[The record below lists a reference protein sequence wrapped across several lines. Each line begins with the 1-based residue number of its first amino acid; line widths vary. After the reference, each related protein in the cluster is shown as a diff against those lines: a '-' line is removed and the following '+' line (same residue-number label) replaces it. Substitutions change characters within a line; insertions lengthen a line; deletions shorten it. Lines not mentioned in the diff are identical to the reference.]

1 MNELQAP
8 TPFERAFGNLVVL
21 RQVLD
26 SAPDAMLIVDAE
38 GLIQYWNAE
47 AEKLFG
53 YSEDAIRGQPVE
65 TLVPARL
72 AEAHR
77 GHRSRYVQQPE
88 RRPMGIGMELR
99 GLRRDG
105 TEVPIEVS
113 LNSVTIGDGSYVI
126 ASVRDI
132 GAKLRAE
139 ENQRRLRQQEMLL
152 ALWEQ
157 TLRSPSFDAACRV
170 TVRSA
175 RDALAA
181 RRIRVYEFGP
191 GRRSRL
197 VRVAYD
203 TDAESAPIW
212 VDLAALPQVA
222 ALLQDETDAAAT
234 AAPAVA
240 MRLHNDAGGVE
251 LSLSLRAHSGIL
263 GALTIARRPGAWFS
277 SDDIYVAQSVAHL
290 LARALARAQ
299 SDQLLVAAA
308 QMEAL
313 GQLSGGIAHEFNN
326 LLSIMAGNLEI
337 LSGRLQGDATMEKM
351 VRAALRATRRGGE
364 LTKRLLMLA
373 HKQPARVAA
382 YRIQQ
387 LLPDLVELLTRTV
400 GERIDVLL
408 DVSPE
413 LPAVALDPS
422 VLDACVINLATN
434 ARDAMPSGGRLTLSA
449 ATIHLDAA
457 PDPDHSAQF
466 VPGEFVVLAV
476 ADNGTGMTEEVRR
489 RAFEPFFTTKEAGRG
504 TGLGLALVRSLMHQ
518 IGGCLTLHSATEAG
532 TIVRLYFPVARTL
545 AAATTRAPATRGAG
559 ECVLLVEDD
568 EAVRDTTT
576 LLLEDLA
583 YTVVAVDSIA
593 AARAE
598 LTLRDDIAIVLSDVA
613 LGGAGNGIDLA
624 DELHRTR
631 PSLPIVLTSGYAAS
645 LAARLGDHPDVAS
658 LLAKPFT
665 REQLATAL
673 REALG
678 RARPQ

>member
-1 MNELQAP
+1 MNESRAP
-8 TPFERAFGNLVVL
+8 TAFEQAFGSLVVL

-38 GLIQYWNAE
+38 GLIRYWNAE

-53 YSEDAIRGQPVE
+53 YSEDAIRGRPVE

-77 GHRSRYVQQPE
+77 GHRGRYVQQPQ

-99 GLRRDG
+99 GVRRDG
-105 TEVPIEVS
+105 SEVPIEVS
-113 LNSVTIGDGSYVI
+113 LNSVTIGGSAYVI

-139 ENQRRLRQQEMLL
+139 EDRRRLRQQEMLL

-157 TLRSPSFDAACRV
+157 TLRTPSFDDACRV
-170 TVRSA
+170 TVQSV

-181 RRIRVYEFGP
+181 KRIRVFEFGA
-191 GRRSRL
+191 GHSSRL
-197 VRVAYD
+197 VRIAYD
-203 TDAESAPIW
+203 TDADSTPIW

-240 MRLHNDAGGVE
+240 MRLHNDADGVE
-251 LSLSLRAHSGIL
+251 LALSLRAHTGVL
-263 GALTIARRPGAWFS
+263 GALTIAHPAGAWFS

-290 LARALARAQ
+290 LSRALARAQ
-299 SDQLLVAAA
+299 ADQLLVAAA

-326 LLSIMAGNLEI
+326 LLSIMSGNLEI
-337 LSGRLQGDATMEKM
+337 LSGRVDGDAAKEKM
-351 VRAALRATRRGGE
+351 VRAALRAARRGGE

-382 YRIQQ
+382 YQLEQ
-387 LLPDLVELLTRTV
+387 LLPGLAELLTRTV
-400 GERIDVLL
+400 GERIQVLL
-408 DVSPE
+408 DVPSD

-434 ARDAMPSGGRLTLSA
+434 ARDAMPDGGRLALSA
-449 ATIHLDAA
+449 DIVRLESA
-457 PDPDHSAQF
+457 PDPEHAAQF
-466 VPGEFVVLAV
+466 VPGDFVVLAV
-476 ADNGTGMTEEVRR
+476 ADTGTGMGEEVLR

-504 TGLGLALVRSLMHQ
+504 TGLGLALVRSLMNQ
-518 IGGCLTLHSATEAG
+518 IGGCMTLHSAIGAG
-532 TIVRLYFPVARTL
+532 TVVKLYFPVARTPMSTGHAE
-545 AAATTRAPATRGAG
+545 AAHGAG

-576 LLLEDLA
+576 LLLEDLGYA
-583 YTVVAVDSIA
+583 VAAVDSVP
-593 AARAE
+593 AARAA
-598 LTLRDDIAIVLSDVA
+598 LARRDDIALVLSDVA

-624 DELHRTR
+624 DELRRTR
-631 PSLPIVLTSGYAAS
+631 PSLPVVLTSGYAAS
-645 LAARLGDHPDVAS
+645 LAARLGSHPDVAS

-665 REQLATAL
+665 REQLATTLRDAL
-673 REALG
+673 RQPP
-678 RARPQ
+678 RAV

>member
-1 MNELQAP
+1 MNEPRAP
-8 TPFERAFGNLVVL
+8 TAFEQAFGNLVVL

-26 SAPDAMLIVDAE
+26 SAPDAMLIVDAD

-53 YSEDAIRGQPVE
+53 YREDAIRGRPVE

-77 GHRSRYVQQPE
+77 GHRDRYMQHPQ

-99 GLRRDG
+99 GVRRDG
-105 TEVPIEVS
+105 SEVPIEVS
-113 LNSVTIGDGSYVI
+113 LNSVTIGGGAYVI

-139 ENQRRLRQQEMLL
+139 EDRRRLRQQEMLL

-157 TLRSPSFDAACRV
+157 TLRTPSFDDACRV
-170 TVRSA
+170 TVQSVH
-175 RDALAA
+175 DALAA
-181 RRIRVYEFGP
+181 KRIRVFEFGA
-191 GRRSRL
+191 GHGSRL
-197 VRVAYD
+197 VRIAYD
-203 TDAESAPIW
+203 TAAGSTPIW
-212 VDLAALPQVA
+212 VDLAALPQVS

-251 LSLSLRAHSGIL
+251 LALSLRAHTGVL
-263 GALTIARRPGAWFS
+263 GALTIARPAGAWFS
-277 SDDIYVAQSVAHL
+277 SDDIYVAQSLAHL
-290 LARALARAQ
+290 LSRALARAQ

-308 QMEAL
+308 QVEAL

-337 LSGRLQGDATMEKM
+337 LNARLQGDASMEKM

-382 YRIQQ
+382 YQMEQ
-387 LLPDLVELLTRTV
+387 LLPGLAELLTRTV
-400 GERIDVLL
+400 GERIQVLL
-408 DVSPE
+408 DVPSD

-434 ARDAMPSGGRLTLSA
+434 ARDAMPDGGRLALSA
-449 ATIHLDAA
+449 DIVRLESA
-457 PDPDHSAQF
+457 PDPEHAAQF

-476 ADNGTGMTEEVRR
+476 VDSGTGMSEEVLR

-504 TGLGLALVRSLMHQ
+504 TGLGLSLVRSLMNQ
-518 IGGCLTLHSATEAG
+518 IGGCMTLHSTAGAG
-532 TIVRLYFPVARTL
+532 TIVKLYFPVARTPVSNGHAE
-545 AAATTRAPATRGAG
+545 AASGTG

-568 EAVRDTTT
+568 DAVRDTTT
-576 LLLEDLA
+576 LLLEDLG
-583 YTVVAVDSIA
+583 YTVAAVDSVP

-598 LTLRDDIAIVLSDVA
+598 LARRDDIALVLSDVA

-631 PSLPIVLTSGYAAS
+631 PSLPVVLTSGYAAS
-645 LAARLGDHPDVAS
+645 LAARLGNHPDVAS

-665 REQLATAL
+665 REQLATTL
-673 REALG
+673 HDALG
-678 RARPQ
+678 RPRAV

>member
-1 MNELQAP
+1 MNERPAP
-8 TPFERAFGNLVVL
+8 TPFEQAFGSLAVL

-26 SAPDAMLIVDAE
+26 SAPDAMLIVDA
-38 GLIQYWNAE
+38 GGAIRYWNTE

-53 YSEDAIRGQPVE
+53 YGEDAIRGRSVE

-72 AEAHR
+72 ADAHRAHR
-77 GHRSRYVQQPE
+77 GRYMQQPQ

-99 GLRRDG
+99 GLRSDG

-113 LNSVTIGDGSYVI
+113 LNAVTIGGGAYVI

-139 ENQRRLRQQEMLL
+139 EDQRRLRQQEMLL
-152 ALWEQ
+152 AMWEQ
-157 TLRSPSFDAACRV
+157 TLRSSSFDAACRV
-170 TVRSA
+170 TVQGV

-181 RRIRVYEFGP
+181 RRICVYEFAP
-191 GRRSRL
+191 GRGSRL

-203 TDAESAPIW
+203 TDADGNPIW

-240 MRLHNDAGGVE
+240 MRLYNDAQGVE
-251 LSLSLRAHSGIL
+251 LVLSLRAHTGIL
-263 GALTIARRPGAWFS
+263 GALTIARPAGAWFG

-290 LARALARAQ
+290 LAHALARSQ

-313 GQLSGGIAHEFNN
+313 GQLSSGIAHEFNN

-337 LSGRLQGDATMEKM
+337 LSARLQDNASMEKM

-373 HKQPARVAA
+373 HKQPAKVAA
-382 YRIQQ
+382 YHIQQ
-387 LLPDLVELLTRTV
+387 LLPGLAELVTRAV
-400 GERIDVLL
+400 GERIEVLL
-408 DVSPE
+408 DVPSD

-422 VLDACVINLATN
+422 VLDACIINLATN
-434 ARDAMPSGGRLTLSA
+434 ARDAMPDGGRLTLGA
-449 ATIHLDAA
+449 GFVRLDAA
-457 PDPDHSAQF
+457 PDPEHAAQF
-466 VPGEFVVLAV
+466 APGEFVVVAV
-476 ADNGTGMTEEVRR
+476 ADTGCGMTEEVRR

-504 TGLGLALVRSLMHQ
+504 TGLGLVLVRSLMHQ
-518 IGGCLTLHSATEAG
+518 IGGCLTLHSAAG
-532 TIVRLYFPVARTL
+532 FGTVVKLYFPVART
-545 AAATTRAPATRGAG
+545 AVSGSRTEAPRGAG
-559 ECVLLVEDD
+559 ERVLLVEDD
-568 EAVRDTTT
+568 EAVRETTT
-576 LLLEDLA
+576 LLLEDLGYA
-583 YTVVAVDSIA
+583 VAAVDSVA

-598 LTLRDDIAIVLSDVA
+598 LACRADIAIVFSDVA
-613 LGGAGNGIDLA
+613 LGGPADGIDLA
-624 DELHRTR
+624 DELRRSR
-631 PSLPIVLTSGYAAS
+631 PSLPVVLTSGYAAS
-645 LAARLGDHPDVAS
+645 LSARLGDHPAVAS
-658 LLAKPFT
+658 LLAKPFS

-673 REALG
+673 RDALVRP
-678 RARPQ
+678 RAD